1 MVFLFRD
8 RSVFN
13 LFTLV
18 LLSLVVHLHLFVYP
32 IQISWD
38 DTNGLFSRLISSYIQ
53 YWPETIVFI
62 LYHALLLSQAIR
74 LNWVL
79 DNMKMFPN
87 SNYVPAMTMVLL
99 SGLFSAGCA
108 ISPALFSGHLLIWV
122 FVRLTR
128 LYNHPSPK
136 ALLFN
141 TGMVLGIAIMCYHP
155 FFIVVFLVLFAL
167 AIVRTFQINEWLV
180 LILGVLIPYYFA
192 GTVAYLTDNFL
203 YFFQWLPTIRPGL
216 PITQLNLFTISSLSL
231 LGIAILLGLTY
242 WQQFNGRLLMQ
253 LRKYWS
259 VLLLMLFLTLGLPFL
274 VSKEGMYAGWL
285 FMIPL
290 SAFFSCFFSVP
301 RRLVLPNLIFWL
313 MAAGLVLH
321 NWYFMKK

>member
-18 LLSLVVHLHLFVYP
+18 LLALAVHLHFFVSP
-32 IQISWD
+32 VQVIWN
-38 DTNGLFSRLISSYIQ
+38 DTNGLFSWLISTYIRF
-53 YWPETIVFI
+53 WPATVLFI
-62 LYHALLLSQAIR
+62 LYHVLLLSQAIR

-99 SGLFSAGCA
+99 SGLFTAGCA

-122 FVRLTR
+122 FVRVTR

-167 AIVRTFQINEWLV
+167 AIVRSFKINEWMV

-192 GTVAYLTDNFL
+192 GSVAYLTDNFL
-203 YFFQWLPTIRPGL
+203 YFFQWLPTVSLGL
-216 PITQLNLFTISSLSL
+216 PITQLDLFSIVSLSM
-231 LGIAILLGLTY
+231 LGIAIFLGLAY

-259 VLLLMLFLTLGLPFL
+259 VLLLMLFLTINLPFL
-274 VSKEGMYAGWL
+274 VSKEAMFAGWL
-285 FMIPL
+285 FIIPL
-290 SAFFSCFFSVP
+290 SAFFSSFFSVP

-313 MAAGLVLH
+313 LAAALVLH

>member
-1 MVFLFRD
+1 VVFLFRD

-18 LLSLVVHLHLFVYP
+18 LLSLVVHLHFFVSP
-32 IQISWD
+32 PQIIWNE
-38 DTNGLFSRLISSYIQ
+38 TNGLFSVLIRTYIRF
-53 YWPETIVFI
+53 WPETVLFL
-62 LYHALLLSQAIR
+62 LYHVLILSQAIR

-79 DNMKMFPN
+79 DNMKMFPY
-87 SNYVPAMTMVLL
+87 SNYVPAMTMVVL
-99 SGLFSAGCA
+99 SGLFTAGCS

-167 AIVRTFQINEWLV
+167 AIVRPFKINEWMV
-180 LILGVLIPYYFA
+180 LLLGVLIPYYFA
-192 GTVAYLTDNFL
+192 GSAAYLTDNFL
-203 YFFQWLPTIRPGL
+203 YFFQLLPTISPGL
-216 PITQLNLFTISSLSL
+216 PIRELNLYTITALAL
-231 LGIAILLGLTY
+231 LGVSIFLGLVY
-242 WQQFNGRLLMQ
+242 WQKFNGRLLMQ

-259 VLLLMLFLTLGLPFL
+259 VLLLMLFLMICLPFL
-274 VSKEGMYAGWL
+274 VSREGMNAGWL
-285 FMIPL
+285 FIIPL

-313 MAAGLVLH
+313 MAAALVLH